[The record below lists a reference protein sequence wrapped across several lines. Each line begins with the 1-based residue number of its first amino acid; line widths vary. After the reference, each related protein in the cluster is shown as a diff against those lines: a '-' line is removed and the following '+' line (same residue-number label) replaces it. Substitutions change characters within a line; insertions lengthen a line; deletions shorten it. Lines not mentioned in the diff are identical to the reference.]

1 MTDEHGAAEV
11 LGLEHARDV
20 IAEARDAPL
29 LARLITARPVPDQ
42 IHDDDARARERRR
55 RSVPLTSVPAPAVD
69 EDDGGRL
76 TAAARER
83 RAHRVAHLEA
93 VAGLHGPELGA
104 GSLLR
109 GFDLDRSVD
118 GNGRLALL
126 DRSDPIVG
134 LHGWRVGRRFSSRLA
149 GPLRSRASRA
159 GLPLSEHG
167 VAAACRGLD
176 TRVLA
181 GRGDRRALRKR
192 GRVEH
197 LGVGDGLR
205 FHARAALDHRL
216 QRGRGL
222 RLRSGDLRSDPAP
235 RQLVAADAGVDD
247 SRLLTHLGERLHLRR
262 GRELTAAREQRQA
275 GEKGRPGFRNRCA
288 SEHRSGVPD
297 RDRRGYAA
305 GPVPWA

>member
-1 MTDEHGAAEV
+1 M
-11 LGLEHARDV
+11 
-20 IAEARDAPL
+20 
-29 LARLITARPVPDQ
+29 
-42 IHDDDARARERRR
+42 
-55 RSVPLTSVPAPAVD
+55 D

-134 LHGWRVGRRFSSRLA
+134 LHGWRVGRRFSGRLA
-149 GPLRSRASRA
+149 VPSGRAPAAPGSPSTSMESPPPAAASTLASSPAGAIA
-159 GLPLSEHG
+159 GLSG
-167 VAAACRGLD
+167 SAAH
-176 TRVLA
+176 
-181 GRGDRRALRKR
+181 
-192 GRVEH
+192 VEH

-205 FHARAALDHRL
+205 FHAGAALDHRL
-216 QRGRGL
+216 QRGGG
-222 RLRSGDLRSDPAP
+222 SGSAVATSDPA
-235 RQLVAADAGVDD
+235 
-247 SRLLTHLGERLHLRR
+247 RLPASSSPPTLESTTRVSSPTSGR
-262 GRELTAAREQRQA
+262 GSTFAEDENWQPPVRQRQA

-288 SEHRSGVPD
+288 SEHRSGAPD
-297 RDRRGYAA
+297 RGRRGYAA
-305 GPVPWA
+305 GPVPWARTQGRRRAAPGAEDTAGNSSVLPGDRTRTRPPAPDRYRR